1 MAEIASCD
9 DVKEVDQ
16 PQLKVKEEDQ
26 NSIASNNSTQND
38 ASSILSD
45 SPEPAMDTKED
56 EEEGESDSYTTG
68 DEGVVEGE
76 MSMATLQGL
85 VTNLV
90 LQVSSLNTKVE
101 DFSFENGLLART
113 VDLQQTKTT
122 KMSETIEELQQ
133 KNTILEKSF
142 SELAKKS
149 SVESSGSEVT
159 ELKESF
165 MEILDSCE
173 TFQESFNSMEEK
185 QARMEEMLAM
195 LEENIKTAS
204 LERPELR
211 EDLAKMADKL
221 SSLNL
226 EFQVEKGQSKVQMD
240 NLAFNL
246 AVLESKIPSESFSST
261 SGVKS
266 GEPSDTEELNTE
278 SKESG

>member
-1 MAEIASCD
+1 MLDNKMAEMNDPELTAYMAEIASCD
-9 DVKEVDQ
+9 DVKFAMEVDQ

-113 VDLQQTKTT
+113 VDLQQVRSTDYQ
-122 KMSETIEELQQ
+122 I
-133 KNTILEKSF
+133 
-142 SELAKKS
+142 
-149 SVESSGSEVT
+149 
-159 ELKESF
+159 
-165 MEILDSCE
+165 
-173 TFQESFNSMEEK
+173 
-185 QARMEEMLAM
+185 
-195 LEENIKTAS
+195 IKLT
-204 LERPELR
+204 
-211 EDLAKMADKL
+211 
-221 SSLNL
+221 N
-226 EFQVEKGQSKVQMD
+226 
-240 NLAFNL
+240 
-246 AVLESKIPSESFSST
+246 
-261 SGVKS
+261 
-266 GEPSDTEELNTE
+266 
-278 SKESG
+278 

>member
-1 MAEIASCD
+1 MDNKMAEMNDPELTAYMAEIASCD
-9 DVKEVDQ
+9 DVKFAMEVDQ

-113 VDLQQTKTT
+113 VDLQQVRSTDYQ
-122 KMSETIEELQQ
+122 I
-133 KNTILEKSF
+133 
-142 SELAKKS
+142 
-149 SVESSGSEVT
+149 
-159 ELKESF
+159 
-165 MEILDSCE
+165 
-173 TFQESFNSMEEK
+173 
-185 QARMEEMLAM
+185 
-195 LEENIKTAS
+195 IKLT
-204 LERPELR
+204 
-211 EDLAKMADKL
+211 
-221 SSLNL
+221 N
-226 EFQVEKGQSKVQMD
+226 
-240 NLAFNL
+240 
-246 AVLESKIPSESFSST
+246 
-261 SGVKS
+261 
-266 GEPSDTEELNTE
+266 
-278 SKESG
+278 

>member
-1 MAEIASCD
+1 
-9 DVKEVDQ
+9 
-16 PQLKVKEEDQ
+16 
-26 NSIASNNSTQND
+26 
-38 ASSILSD
+38 
-45 SPEPAMDTKED
+45 
-56 EEEGESDSYTTG
+56 
-68 DEGVVEGE
+68 
-76 MSMATLQGL
+76 MATLQGL

-122 KMSETIEELQQ
+122 KMSETIEDLKQ
-133 KNTILEKSF
+133 KNTFLEKSF

-149 SVESSGSEVT
+149 SVESEVT

-278 SKESG
+278 SKESGSSVSSSSEGGWVSKAPLAESKVLKTFTPASSAFLTTQNR

>member
-1 MAEIASCD
+1 MLDNKMAEMNDPELTAYMAEIASCD
-9 DVKEVDQ
+9 DVKFAMEVDQ

-113 VDLQQTKTT
+113 VDLQQVRSTDYQ
-122 KMSETIEELQQ
+122 I
-133 KNTILEKSF
+133 
-142 SELAKKS
+142 
-149 SVESSGSEVT
+149 
-159 ELKESF
+159 
-165 MEILDSCE
+165 
-173 TFQESFNSMEEK
+173 
-185 QARMEEMLAM
+185 
-195 LEENIKTAS
+195 IK
-204 LERPELR
+204 LI
-211 EDLAKMADKL
+211 
-221 SSLNL
+221 N
-226 EFQVEKGQSKVQMD
+226 
-240 NLAFNL
+240 
-246 AVLESKIPSESFSST
+246 
-261 SGVKS
+261 
-266 GEPSDTEELNTE
+266 
-278 SKESG
+278 